1 MNLGRVIKIAK
12 NVFWEAIRDR
22 ILYLI
27 GFFALLM
34 VAAVRLIP
42 ELSVGTEEKIILDFG
57 LAAISILGLIVT
69 VFIGTG
75 LVNKEI
81 EKRTVYILVAKPL
94 SRSELIVG
102 KHIGLSAVLAVLL
115 ATMTLIYG
123 LILSFNGISYPIGS
137 ILVTVIF
144 IFIQLSLLT
153 AVAILFGVFTSS
165 LLATLFTFGIYLM
178 GNLSRDLVKLGDL
191 SDNPEIKK
199 LMMGLYVVLP
209 DLSRL
214 DLKNDAVYGLLPSMG
229 NLFTNFGYAL
239 LYTMLVLSITIA
251 IFVYRIYTLNFFQIA
266 YTIRIISSQN

>member
-1 MNLGRVIKIAK
+1 MNVGRIIKIAK

-22 ILYLI
+22 ILYVI
-27 GFFALLM
+27 GLFALLM
-34 VAAVRLIP
+34 VAGVRLIP
-42 ELSVGTEEKIILDFG
+42 ELSVGTEDKIFLDFG

-69 VFIGTG
+69 VFVGTG

-102 KHIGLSAVLAVLL
+102 KYIGLSSVLAILL
-115 ATMTLIYG
+115 IAMTIIYG
-123 LILSFNGISYPIGS
+123 LILSFSGISYPIGG
-137 ILVTVIF
+137 ILVTIIF
-144 IFIQLSLLT
+144 MFIQLSLLT

-191 SDNPEIKK
+191 SDNPGIKK

-209 DLSRL
+209 DLNRF
-214 DLKNDAVYGLLPSMG
+214 DLKNDAVYGIRPSISNLLT
-229 NLFTNFGYAL
+229 NLGYAL

-251 IFVYRIYTLNFFQIA
+251 MFARREF
-266 YTIRIISSQN
+266 

>member
-1 MNLGRVIKIAK
+1 MNSGRIIKIAK
-12 NVFWEAIRDR
+12 NVFLEAIRDR
-22 ILYLI
+22 ILYII
-27 GFFALLM
+27 GLFTVLM
-34 VAAVRLIP
+34 IAAVRLIP
-42 ELSVGTEEKIILDFG
+42 ELSVGTEDKIILDFG
-57 LAAISILGLIVT
+57 LAVISILGLIVT
-69 VFIGTG
+69 VFVGTG

-94 SRSELIVG
+94 SRSELIIG
-102 KHIGLSAVLAVLL
+102 KHIGLSGVLAVLL
-115 ATMTLIYG
+115 MAMTVIYG
-123 LILSFNGISYPIGS
+123 LILSLSGIDYPVGS

-214 DLKNDAVYGLLPSMG
+214 DLKNDSVYGLLPSMD
-229 NLFTNFGYAL
+229 NLFTNLAYAL
-239 LYTMLVLSITIA
+239 LYTMLLLSITIA
-251 IFVYRIYTLNFFQIA
+251 MFARREF
-266 YTIRIISSQN
+266 

>member
-1 MNLGRVIKIAK
+1 MNVGRIIKIAK

-22 ILYLI
+22 ILYVI
-27 GFFALLM
+27 GLFALLM
-34 VAAVRLIP
+34 VAGVRLIP
-42 ELSVGTEEKIILDFG
+42 ELSVGTEDKIFLDFG

-69 VFIGTG
+69 VFVGTG

-102 KHIGLSAVLAVLL
+102 KYIGLSSVLAILL
-115 ATMTLIYG
+115 IAMTVIYG
-123 LILSFNGISYPIGS
+123 LILSFSGISYPIGG
-137 ILVTVIF
+137 ILVTIIF
-144 IFIQLSLLT
+144 MFVQLSLLT

-191 SDNPEIKK
+191 SDNPGIKK

-209 DLSRL
+209 DLNRF
-214 DLKNDAVYGLLPSMG
+214 DLKNDAVYGILPSIS
-229 NLFTNFGYAL
+229 NLLTNLGYAL

-251 IFVYRIYTLNFFQIA
+251 MFARREF
-266 YTIRIISSQN
+266 

>member
-1 MNLGRVIKIAK
+1 MNLGRIIKIAK

-42 ELSVGTEEKIILDFG
+42 ELSVGTEDKIILDFG

-115 ATMTLIYG
+115 VAMTLIYG
-123 LILSFNGISYPIGS
+123 LIVSLNGIYYPIGS

-191 SDNPEIKK
+191 SDNPGIKK

-214 DLKNDAVYGLLPSMG
+214 DLKNDAVYGLLPSMAT
-229 NLFTNFGYAL
+229 LVTNFGYAL

-251 IFVYRIYTLNFFQIA
+251 IFARREF
-266 YTIRIISSQN
+266 

>member
-1 MNLGRVIKIAK
+1 MNVGRIIKIAK

-27 GFFALLM
+27 GLFALLM

-42 ELSVGTEEKIILDFG
+42 ELSVGTEEKIILDLG
-57 LAAISILGLIVT
+57 LAAISFLGLIVT
-69 VFIGTG
+69 VFLGTG

-102 KHIGLSAVLAVLL
+102 KHLGLSAVLAVLL
-115 ATMTLIYG
+115 AAMTIIYG
-123 LILSFNGISYPIGS
+123 LIVSLNGISYPIGS
-137 ILVTVIF
+137 ILVAVIF

-153 AVAILFGVFTSS
+153 ALAILFGVFTSS

-178 GNLSRDLVKLGDL
+178 GNLSRDLVKLGEL
-191 SDNPEIKK
+191 TDNPGIKK

-214 DLKNDAVYGLLPSMG
+214 DLKNDAVYGLLP
-229 NLFTNFGYAL
+229 NLDTLVTNFAYAL

-251 IFVYRIYTLNFFQIA
+251 IFARREF
-266 YTIRIISSQN
+266 

>member
-1 MNLGRVIKIAK
+1 MNVGRIIKIAK

-27 GFFALLM
+27 VFFALLM
-34 VAAVRLIP
+34 VVAVRLIP
-42 ELSVGTEEKIILDFG
+42 ELSIGTEDKIILDLG
-57 LAAISILGLIVT
+57 LATIGILGLIVT

-81 EKRTVYILVAKPL
+81 EKRTVYVLLAKPL

-102 KHIGLSAVLAVLL
+102 KHIGLSAVLVVLL
-115 ATMTLIYG
+115 AAMTLIYG
-123 LILSFNGISYPIGS
+123 LILSLSGIYYPIVS

-191 SDNPEIKK
+191 SDNPGIKK

-214 DLKNDAVYGLLPSMG
+214 DLKNDAVYGLLPSMAT
-229 NLFTNFGYAL
+229 LVTNFGYAL
-239 LYTMLVLSITIA
+239 LYIMLVLSITIA
-251 IFVYRIYTLNFFQIA
+251 IFARKEF
-266 YTIRIISSQN
+266 

>member
-1 MNLGRVIKIAK
+1 MNVGRIIKIAK

-22 ILYLI
+22 ILYVI
-27 GFFALLM
+27 GLFALLM
-34 VAAVRLIP
+34 VAGVRLIP
-42 ELSVGTEEKIILDFG
+42 ELSVGTEDKIFLDFG
-57 LAAISILGLIVT
+57 LATISILGLIVT
-69 VFIGTG
+69 VFVGTG

-102 KHIGLSAVLAVLL
+102 KYIGLSSVLAILL
-115 ATMTLIYG
+115 IAMTIIYG
-123 LILSFNGISYPIGS
+123 LILSFSGISYPIGS
-137 ILVTVIF
+137 ILVTIIF
-144 IFIQLSLLT
+144 MFVQLSLLT

-191 SDNPEIKK
+191 SDNPGIKK

-209 DLSRL
+209 DLNRF
-214 DLKNDAVYGLLPSMG
+214 DLKNDAVYCILPSIS
-229 NLFTNFGYAL
+229 NLLTNLGYAL

-251 IFVYRIYTLNFFQIA
+251 MFARREF
-266 YTIRIISSQN
+266 

>member
-1 MNLGRVIKIAK
+1 MNVGRIIKIAK

-22 ILYLI
+22 ILYVI

-34 VAAVRLIP
+34 VAGVRLIP
-42 ELSVGTEEKIILDFG
+42 ELSVGTEDKIFLDFG
-57 LAAISILGLIVT
+57 LATISILGLIVT
-69 VFIGTG
+69 VFVGTG

-102 KHIGLSAVLAVLL
+102 KYIGLSSVLAILL
-115 ATMTLIYG
+115 IAMTVIYG
-123 LILSFNGISYPIGS
+123 LILSFSGISYPIGS
-137 ILVTVIF
+137 ILVTIIF
-144 IFIQLSLLT
+144 MFVQLSLLT

-191 SDNPEIKK
+191 SDNPGIKK

-209 DLSRL
+209 DLNRF
-214 DLKNDAVYGLLPSMG
+214 DLKNDAVYGILPSISNSLT
-229 NLFTNFGYAL
+229 NLGYAL

-251 IFVYRIYTLNFFQIA
+251 MFARREF
-266 YTIRIISSQN
+266 

>member
-1 MNLGRVIKIAK
+1 MNSGRIIKIAK
-12 NVFWEAIRDR
+12 NVFLEAIRDR
-22 ILYLI
+22 ILYII
-27 GFFALLM
+27 GLFTVLM

-42 ELSVGTEEKIILDFG
+42 ELSVGTEDKIILDFG
-57 LAAISILGLIVT
+57 LAVINILGLIVT
-69 VFIGTG
+69 VFVGTG

-94 SRSELIVG
+94 SRSELIIG
-102 KHIGLSAVLAVLL
+102 KHIGLSGVLAVLL
-115 ATMTLIYG
+115 MAMTVIYG
-123 LILSFNGISYPIGS
+123 LILSLSGIDYPVGS

-178 GNLSRDLVKLGDL
+178 GNLSRDLVNLGDL

-214 DLKNDAVYGLLPSMG
+214 DLKNDAVYGLLPSMD
-229 NLFTNFGYAL
+229 NLFTNLAYAL
-239 LYTMLVLSITIA
+239 LYTMLLLSITIA
-251 IFVYRIYTLNFFQIA
+251 MFARREF
-266 YTIRIISSQN
+266 

>member
-1 MNLGRVIKIAK
+1 MNIGRIIKIAK

-22 ILYLI
+22 ILYVI
-27 GFFALLM
+27 GLFALLM
-34 VAAVRLIP
+34 VAGVRLIP
-42 ELSVGTEEKIILDFG
+42 ELSVGTEDKIILDFG

-69 VFIGTG
+69 VFIGTN

-102 KHIGLSAVLAVLL
+102 KHIGLSGVLAVLL
-115 ATMTLIYG
+115 MAMTVIYG
-123 LILSFNGISYPIGS
+123 LILSLSGIDYPIGS

-165 LLATLFTFGIYLM
+165 LLATLFTFGIYFM

-191 SDNPEIKK
+191 SDNPGIKK

-214 DLKNDAVYGLLPSMG
+214 DLKNDAVYGLLPSMD
-229 NLFTNFGYAL
+229 NLFTNLAYAL
-239 LYTMLVLSITIA
+239 LYTMLLLSITIA
-251 IFVYRIYTLNFFQIA
+251 MFARREF
-266 YTIRIISSQN
+266 

>member
-1 MNLGRVIKIAK
+1 MNVGRIIKIAK

-22 ILYLI
+22 ILYVI

-34 VAAVRLIP
+34 VGGVRLIP
-42 ELSVGTEEKIILDFG
+42 ELSVGTEDKIFLDFG

-69 VFIGTG
+69 VFVGTG

-102 KHIGLSAVLAVLL
+102 KYIGLSSVLAILL
-115 ATMTLIYG
+115 IAMTIIYG
-123 LILSFNGISYPIGS
+123 LILSFSGISYPIGS
-137 ILVTVIF
+137 ILVTIIF
-144 IFIQLSLLT
+144 MFVQLSLLT

-191 SDNPEIKK
+191 SDNPGIKK

-209 DLSRL
+209 DLNRF
-214 DLKNDAVYGLLPSMG
+214 DLKNDAVYGILPSIS
-229 NLFTNFGYAL
+229 NLLTNLGYAL

-251 IFVYRIYTLNFFQIA
+251 MFARREF
-266 YTIRIISSQN
+266 

>member
-1 MNLGRVIKIAK
+1 MRKYSMNMGRIVKIAK
-12 NVFWEAIRDR
+12 NVFGEAIRDR
-22 ILYLI
+22 ILYII
-27 GFFALLM
+27 GLFALLM

-42 ELSVGTEEKIILDFG
+42 ELSVGTDDKIILDFG

-69 VFIGTG
+69 VFIGTN

-115 ATMTLIYG
+115 IVMTVIYG
-123 LILSFNGISYPIGS
+123 LILSLSGISYPIGS

-191 SDNPEIKK
+191 SDNLGIKK
-199 LMMGLYVVLP
+199 LMMGLYVILP

-214 DLKNDAVYGLLPSMG
+214 NLKNDAVYGLLPSMA
-229 NLFTNFGYAL
+229 NLVSNFGYAL
-239 LYTMLVLSITIA
+239 LYIILLLSITIA
-251 IFVYRIYTLNFFQIA
+251 IFARREF
-266 YTIRIISSQN
+266 

>member
-1 MNLGRVIKIAK
+1 MNMGRIVKIAK
-12 NVFWEAIRDR
+12 NVFGEAIRDR
-22 ILYLI
+22 ILYII
-27 GFFALLM
+27 GLFALLM

-42 ELSVGTEEKIILDFG
+42 ELSVGTDDKIILDFG

-69 VFIGTG
+69 VFIGTN

-115 ATMTLIYG
+115 IVMTVIYG
-123 LILSFNGISYPIGS
+123 LILSLSGISYPIGS

-144 IFIQLSLLT
+144 IFIQLSLLP

-191 SDNPEIKK
+191 SDNLGIKK
-199 LMMGLYVVLP
+199 LMMGLYVILP

-214 DLKNDAVYGLLPSMG
+214 NLKNDAVYGLLPSMA
-229 NLFTNFGYAL
+229 NLVSNFGYAL
-239 LYTMLVLSITIA
+239 LYIILLLSITIA
-251 IFVYRIYTLNFFQIA
+251 IFARREF
-266 YTIRIISSQN
+266 

>member
-1 MNLGRVIKIAK
+1 MNVGRIIKIAK

-22 ILYLI
+22 ILYVI

-34 VAAVRLIP
+34 VAGVRLIP
-42 ELSVGTEEKIILDFG
+42 ELSVGTEDKIFLDFG
-57 LAAISILGLIVT
+57 LATISILGLIVT
-69 VFIGTG
+69 VFVGTG

-102 KHIGLSAVLAVLL
+102 KYIGLSSVLAILL
-115 ATMTLIYG
+115 IAMTIIYG
-123 LILSFNGISYPIGS
+123 LILSFSGISYPIGS
-137 ILVTVIF
+137 ILVTIIF
-144 IFIQLSLLT
+144 MFVQLSLLT

-191 SDNPEIKK
+191 SDNPGIKK

-209 DLSRL
+209 DLNRF
-214 DLKNDAVYGLLPSMG
+214 DLKNDAVYGILPSISNSLT
-229 NLFTNFGYAL
+229 NLGYAL

-251 IFVYRIYTLNFFQIA
+251 MFARREF
-266 YTIRIISSQN
+266 

>member
-1 MNLGRVIKIAK
+1 MNVGRIIKIAK

-22 ILYLI
+22 ILYVI

-34 VAAVRLIP
+34 VAGVRLIP
-42 ELSVGTEEKIILDFG
+42 ELSVGTEDKIFLDFG
-57 LAAISILGLIVT
+57 LATISILGLIVT
-69 VFIGTG
+69 VFVGTG

-102 KHIGLSAVLAVLL
+102 KYIGLSSVLAILL
-115 ATMTLIYG
+115 IAMTVIYG
-123 LILSFNGISYPIGS
+123 LILSFSGISYPIGG
-137 ILVTVIF
+137 ILVTIIF
-144 IFIQLSLLT
+144 MFIQLSLLT

-191 SDNPEIKK
+191 SDNPGIKK

-209 DLSRL
+209 DLNRF
-214 DLKNDAVYGLLPSMG
+214 DLKNDAVYGILPSISNSLT
-229 NLFTNFGYAL
+229 NLGYAL

-251 IFVYRIYTLNFFQIA
+251 MFARREF
-266 YTIRIISSQN
+266 

>member
-1 MNLGRVIKIAK
+1 MNVGRIIKIAK

-22 ILYLI
+22 ILYVI

-34 VAAVRLIP
+34 VAGVRLIP
-42 ELSVGTEEKIILDFG
+42 ELSVGTEDKIFLDFG

-69 VFIGTG
+69 VFIGTN

-102 KHIGLSAVLAVLL
+102 KHIGLSGVLAVLL
-115 ATMTLIYG
+115 MAMTVIYG
-123 LILSFNGISYPIGS
+123 LILSLSGIDYPVGS

-191 SDNPEIKK
+191 SDNPGIKK
-199 LMMGLYVVLP
+199 LMMGLYVILP

-214 DLKNDAVYGLLPSMG
+214 NLKNDAVYGLLPSMA
-229 NLFTNFGYAL
+229 NLVSNFGYAL
-239 LYTMLVLSITIA
+239 LYIILLLSITIA
-251 IFVYRIYTLNFFQIA
+251 IFARREF
-266 YTIRIISSQN
+266 

>member
-1 MNLGRVIKIAK
+1 MNSGRIIKIAK
-12 NVFWEAIRDR
+12 NVFLEAIRDR
-22 ILYLI
+22 ILYII
-27 GFFALLM
+27 GLFTVLM

-42 ELSVGTEEKIILDFG
+42 ELSVGTEDKIILDFG
-57 LAAISILGLIVT
+57 LAVINILGLIVT
-69 VFIGTG
+69 VFVGTG

-94 SRSELIVG
+94 SRSELIIG
-102 KHIGLSAVLAVLL
+102 KHIGLSGVLAVLL
-115 ATMTLIYG
+115 MAMTVIYG
-123 LILSFNGISYPIGS
+123 LILSLSGIDYPVGS

-165 LLATLFTFGIYLM
+165 LLAILFTFGIYLM
-178 GNLSRDLVKLGDL
+178 GNLSRDLVNLGDL

-214 DLKNDAVYGLLPSMG
+214 DLKNDAVYGLLPSMD
-229 NLFTNFGYAL
+229 NLFTNLAYAL
-239 LYTMLVLSITIA
+239 LYTMLLLSITIA
-251 IFVYRIYTLNFFQIA
+251 MFARREF
-266 YTIRIISSQN
+266 

>member
-1 MNLGRVIKIAK
+1 MNMGRIVKIAK
-12 NVFWEAIRDR
+12 NVFGEAIRDR
-22 ILYLI
+22 ILYII
-27 GFFALLM
+27 GLFALLM

-42 ELSVGTEEKIILDFG
+42 ELSVGTDDKIILDFG

-69 VFIGTG
+69 VFIGTN

-102 KHIGLSAVLAVLL
+102 KYIGLSSVLAILL
-115 ATMTLIYG
+115 IAMTIIYG
-123 LILSFNGISYPIGS
+123 LILSFSGISYPMGS
-137 ILVTVIF
+137 ILVTIIF
-144 IFIQLSLLT
+144 MFIQLSLLT

-191 SDNPEIKK
+191 SDNPGIKK
-199 LMMGLYVVLP
+199 LMMGLYVILP

-214 DLKNDAVYGLLPSMG
+214 NLKNDAVYGLLPSMA
-229 NLFTNFGYAL
+229 NLVSNFGYAL
-239 LYTMLVLSITIA
+239 LYIILLLSITIA
-251 IFVYRIYTLNFFQIA
+251 IFARREF
-266 YTIRIISSQN
+266 

>member
-1 MNLGRVIKIAK
+1 MNVGRIIKIAK

-22 ILYLI
+22 ILYVI

-34 VAAVRLIP
+34 VAGVRLIP
-42 ELSVGTEEKIILDFG
+42 ELSVGTEDKIFLDFG
-57 LAAISILGLIVT
+57 LATISILGLIVT
-69 VFIGTG
+69 VFVGTG

-102 KHIGLSAVLAVLL
+102 KYIGLSSVLAILL
-115 ATMTLIYG
+115 IAMTIIYG
-123 LILSFNGISYPIGS
+123 LILSFSGISYPMGS
-137 ILVTVIF
+137 ILVTIIF
-144 IFIQLSLLT
+144 MFIQLSLLT

-191 SDNPEIKK
+191 SDNPGIKK

-209 DLSRL
+209 DLNRF
-214 DLKNDAVYGLLPSMG
+214 DLKNDAVYGILPSISNSLT
-229 NLFTNFGYAL
+229 NLGYAL

-251 IFVYRIYTLNFFQIA
+251 MFARREF
-266 YTIRIISSQN
+266 

>member
-1 MNLGRVIKIAK
+1 MNSGRIIKIAK
-12 NVFWEAIRDR
+12 NVFLEAIRDR
-22 ILYLI
+22 ILYII
-27 GFFALLM
+27 GLFTVLM
-34 VAAVRLIP
+34 IAAVRLIP
-42 ELSVGTEEKIILDFG
+42 ELSVGTEDKIILDFG
-57 LAAISILGLIVT
+57 LAVISILGLIVT
-69 VFIGTG
+69 VFVGTG

-94 SRSELIVG
+94 SRSELIIG
-102 KHIGLSAVLAVLL
+102 KHIGLSGVLAVLL
-115 ATMTLIYG
+115 MAMTVIYG
-123 LILSFNGISYPIGS
+123 LILSLSGIDYPVGS

-144 IFIQLSLLT
+144 IFIQLSLLG

-214 DLKNDAVYGLLPSMG
+214 DLKNDSVYGLLPSMD
-229 NLFTNFGYAL
+229 NLFTNLAYAL
-239 LYTMLVLSITIA
+239 LYTMLLLSITIA
-251 IFVYRIYTLNFFQIA
+251 MFARREF
-266 YTIRIISSQN
+266 

>member
-1 MNLGRVIKIAK
+1 MNPGRIITISQ
-12 NVFWEAIRDR
+12 NVFWEVIRDR
-22 ILYLI
+22 IFYLI

-34 VAAVRLIP
+34 VVAVRLIP
-42 ELSVGTEEKIILDFG
+42 ELSVGTQDKIILDFG

-81 EKRTVYILVAKPL
+81 EKRTVYLLVAKPL

-102 KHIGLSAVLAVLL
+102 KHIGLSAVLGVLL
-115 ATMTLIYG
+115 AAMTIIYG
-123 LILSFNGISYPIGS
+123 LILSLNGIYYPIGS

-165 LLATLFTFGIYLM
+165 LLATLLTFSIYLM

-191 SDNPEIKK
+191 TDNPGIEK

-214 DLKNDAVYGLLPSMG
+214 DLKNDAVYGLLPDIVT
-229 NLFTNFGYAL
+229 LFTNFGYAL
-239 LYTMLVLSITIA
+239 VYIILVLSITITV
-251 IFVYRIYTLNFFQIA
+251 FSRREF
-266 YTIRIISSQN
+266 

>member
-1 MNLGRVIKIAK
+1 MNVGRIIKIAK

-22 ILYLI
+22 ILYVI
-27 GFFALLM
+27 GLFALLM
-34 VAAVRLIP
+34 VAGVRLIP
-42 ELSVGTEEKIILDFG
+42 ELSVGTEDKIFLDFG
-57 LAAISILGLIVT
+57 LATISILGLIVT
-69 VFIGTG
+69 VFVGTG

-102 KHIGLSAVLAVLL
+102 KYIGLSSVLAILL
-115 ATMTLIYG
+115 IAMTIIYG
-123 LILSFNGISYPIGS
+123 LILSFSGISYPIGS
-137 ILVTVIF
+137 ILVTIIF
-144 IFIQLSLLT
+144 MFVQLSLLT

-191 SDNPEIKK
+191 SDNPGIKK

-209 DLSRL
+209 DLNRF
-214 DLKNDAVYGLLPSMG
+214 DLKNDAVYGILPSIS
-229 NLFTNFGYAL
+229 NLLTNLGYAL

-251 IFVYRIYTLNFFQIA
+251 MFARREF
-266 YTIRIISSQN
+266 

>member
-1 MNLGRVIKIAK
+1 MNSGRIIKIAK
-12 NVFWEAIRDR
+12 NVFLEAIRDR
-22 ILYLI
+22 ILYII
-27 GFFALLM
+27 GLFTVLM

-42 ELSVGTEEKIILDFG
+42 ELSVGTEDKIILDFG
-57 LAAISILGLIVT
+57 LAVISILGLIVT
-69 VFIGTG
+69 VFVGTG

-94 SRSELIVG
+94 SRSELIIG
-102 KHIGLSAVLAVLL
+102 KHIGLSGVLAVLL
-115 ATMTLIYG
+115 MAMTVIYG
-123 LILSFNGISYPIGS
+123 LILSLSGIDYPVGS

-144 IFIQLSLLT
+144 IFIQLSLLG

-214 DLKNDAVYGLLPSMG
+214 DLKNDSVYGLLPSMD
-229 NLFTNFGYAL
+229 NLFTNLAYAL
-239 LYTMLVLSITIA
+239 LYTMLLLSITIA
-251 IFVYRIYTLNFFQIA
+251 MFARREF
-266 YTIRIISSQN
+266 

>member
-1 MNLGRVIKIAK
+1 MNVGRIIKIAK

-22 ILYLI
+22 ILYVI
-27 GFFALLM
+27 GLFALLM
-34 VAAVRLIP
+34 VAGVRLIP
-42 ELSVGTEEKIILDFG
+42 ELSVGTEDKIFLDFG

-69 VFIGTG
+69 VFVGTG

-102 KHIGLSAVLAVLL
+102 KYIGLSSVLAILL
-115 ATMTLIYG
+115 IAMTIIYG
-123 LILSFNGISYPIGS
+123 LILSFSGISYPIGS
-137 ILVTVIF
+137 ILVTIIF
-144 IFIQLSLLT
+144 MFVQLSLLT

-191 SDNPEIKK
+191 SDNPGIKK

-209 DLSRL
+209 DLNRF
-214 DLKNDAVYGLLPSMG
+214 DLKNDAVYGILPSISNSLT
-229 NLFTNFGYAL
+229 NLGYAL

-251 IFVYRIYTLNFFQIA
+251 MFARREF
-266 YTIRIISSQN
+266 